1 MNKKL
6 KNKIVSLFAVLS
18 VCSPKSSEA
27 VDNKKLI
34 KTIGI
39 SSVLFVGGVAFG
51 IGVTRGVIELVKYL
65 KNKKTLDNNNNND
78 DIDNKDNNYIE
89 DPGILKDEQEIEG
102 AKKLMDDALKQEWD
116 VFVDSELYCK
126 HFGHGLEL
134 GKVFAKG
141 EGFVQQF
148 GNAVSP
154 DLKKFADCHLNK
166 LREYWSKDR
175 KKFSVSKCKGMMD
188 DREDLVFNFEPI
200 KVRMAIAK
208 KDKRTID
215 LEFFWGMDGNWCC
228 HFCYKPKTITD
239 N

>member
-6 KNKIVSLFAVLS
+6 KNKIVALFAVLS
-18 VCSPKSSEA
+18 ICSPKSSEA
-27 VDNKKLI
+27 VDNKKLV
-34 KTIGI
+34 KGLAIGI
-39 SSVLFVGGVAFG
+39 PSVLLAGG
-51 IGVTRGVIELVKYL
+51 ITWGVIELVKYL
-65 KNKKTLDNNNNND
+65 KNKKTLDNS
-78 DIDNKDNNYIE
+78 NKDNNYIE
-89 DPGILKDEQEIEG
+89 DPGILKDSQEIEE
-102 AKKLMDDALKQEWD
+102 AKKLMDNTLKQEWD

-134 GKVFAKG
+134 GKDFTK
-141 EGFVQQF
+141 EKGFVQQF
-148 GNAVSP
+148 GGEASP

-175 KKFSVSKCKGMMD
+175 KKFLVSKCKGMMD

-215 LEFFWGMDGNWCC
+215 LEFFWEIPGDRIC
-228 HFCYKPKTITD
+228 HFSYRPRTIT
-239 N
+239 NN

>member
-6 KNKIVSLFAVLS
+6 KNKIVALFAVLS
-18 VCSPKSSEA
+18 ICSPKSSEA
-27 VDNKKLI
+27 VDNKKLV
-34 KTIGI
+34 KGLAIGI
-39 SSVLFVGGVAFG
+39 PSVLLAGG
-51 IGVTRGVIELVKYL
+51 ITWGVIELVKYL
-65 KNKKTLDNNNNND
+65 KNKKTLDNS
-78 DIDNKDNNYIE
+78 NKDNNYIE
-89 DPGILKDEQEIEG
+89 DPGILKDSQEIEE
-102 AKKLMDDALKQEWD
+102 AKKLMDNALKQEWD
-116 VFVDSELYCK
+116 VFVDSELCCK
-126 HFGHGLEL
+126 HIGHRLEL

-188 DREDLVFNFEPI
+188 DHEDLVFNFEPI

-228 HFCYKPKTITD
+228 HFCYKPKTIT
-239 N
+239 NN